1 MQEEEA
7 IESVLEEFSLQK
19 VNASDVVLVTDADQL
34 REYVPLTMHHVPFK
48 PLCPAKPYYKA
59 AFDAGILPTCC

>member
-34 REYVPLTMHHVPFK
+34 RQYAPRAFM
-48 PLCPAKPYYKA
+48 LC
-59 AFDAGILPTCC
+59 